1 MQKVGEHAI
10 ARHIFCGNG
19 LKKTSMA
26 HRWASWIYGP
36 RAVRSVS
43 ELSPD
48 MHRGLSIEH
57 LHHSGRGCQIIF
69 LMEFQMVFPT
79 QPNYLQ
85 RLAVILMVHF
95 RINRATFND
104 AMSALDLSPL
114 QIAQR
119 ITSAVLPLTLFGVLA
134 MGFSPSSVTG
144 GVTR

>member
-1 MQKVGEHAI
+1 
-10 ARHIFCGNG
+10 
-19 LKKTSMA
+19 
-26 HRWASWIYGP
+26 
-36 RAVRSVS
+36 
-43 ELSPD
+43 
-48 MHRGLSIEH
+48 
-57 LHHSGRGCQIIF
+57 
-69 LMEFQMVFPT
+69 MVFPT